1 LRVRWWRVSI
11 PGRTDGRGSP
21 AAALALA
28 GAGVLLACAL
38 GAAFARGLVNAL
50 VLVVSAS
57 LLLAASALQVT
68 LVVLRSAGAR
78 QHRLLARARRRRE
91 EAVRMLRSRDDFLA
105 VAGHE
110 LKTPLTALRL
120 QLEGL
125 ARAVRQRRPGFEA
138 LADERLARSLDHLE
152 RLQSLVTTMLDAS
165 GLTGVRLE
173 LDREPL
179 DFSDVVGSVVKRLE
193 EPAARVGSPIR
204 LAHDGPLPGEFD
216 RLRLEQLATHL
227 VSNAVKFGMGQPV
240 EVELRRDGAA
250 ARLSV
255 RDQGAGIPRDAEG
268 RLFERYA
275 FGATANHR
283 GGFGLGLWMVR
294 RIVDSAGGT
303 VEVESS
309 PGAGATFT
317 VRVPLV
323 PGPGARS

>member
-1 LRVRWWRVSI
+1 
-11 PGRTDGRGSP
+11 
-21 AAALALA
+21 
-28 GAGVLLACAL
+28 
-38 GAAFARGLVNAL
+38 
-50 VLVVSAS
+50 
-57 LLLAASALQVT
+57 
-68 LVVLRSAGAR
+68 
-78 QHRLLARARRRRE
+78 
-91 EAVRMLRSRDDFLA
+91 MLKARDDFLA

-125 ARAVRQRRPGFEA
+125 ARAVGQRRPGFET

-152 RLQSLVTTMLDAS
+152 RLQALVGTLLDAS
-165 GLTGVRLE
+165 GLVEARLK
-173 LDREPL
+173 LQREPL
-179 DFSDVVGSVVKRLE
+179 DFSVVVGGVVKRLE

-204 LAHDGPLPGEFD
+204 LAHDGPLPGQFD

-227 VSNAVKFGMGQPV
+227 VTNAVKFGMGQPV

-255 RDQGAGIPRDAEG
+255 RDQGAGIAREAEG

-275 FGATANHR
+275 FGAAENHR

-303 VEVESS
+303 VEVESA
-309 PGAGATFT
+309 PGSGATFT
-317 VRVPLV
+317 VRLPLS
-323 PGPGARS
+323 PEPGARS